1 MTKNKWKKLILE
13 QMSALGVQKDA
24 YNSAVETLAG
34 ILEQRDKT
42 FAEFRASGGKS
53 VIGLSRFKGQAVP
66 VVDVPVM
73 SDFRWQLNAL
83 KSRLQRPDLYE
94 KQEHV
99 PHTVDKLRHWLI
111 RNIDKATEVERKE
124 AEALFKTGAHR
135 KEA

>member
-1 MTKNKWKKLILE
+1 MQN
-13 QMSALGVQKDA
+13 SLGT
-24 YNSAVETLAG
+24 YP
-34 ILEQRDKT
+34 I
-42 FAEFRASGGKS
+42 GGKEYP

-83 KSRLQRPDLYE
+83 KSRLQRPALYE

-111 RNIDKATEVERKE
+111 RNIDKATVVERKE

>member
-1 MTKNKWKKLILE
+1 MQN
-13 QMSALGVQKDA
+13 SLGT
-24 YNSAVETLAG
+24 YP
-34 ILEQRDKT
+34 I
-42 FAEFRASGGKS
+42 GGKEYP
-53 VIGLSRFKGQAVP
+53 VIGLSRFKGQV
-66 VVDVPVM
+66 VPVM

>member
-1 MTKNKWKKLILE
+1 M
-13 QMSALGVQKDA
+13 Q
-24 YNSAVETLAG
+24 NSFGTYP
-34 ILEQRDKT
+34 I
-42 FAEFRASGGKS
+42 GGKEYP
-53 VIGLSRFKGQAVP
+53 VIGFSRFKGQAVP

-94 KQEHV
+94 KQEYV
-99 PHTVDKLRHWLI
+99 PHTVDKLRHWLT
-111 RNIDKATEVERKE
+111 RNIDKATEAERKE

>member
-1 MTKNKWKKLILE
+1 MQN
-13 QMSALGVQKDA
+13 SLGT
-24 YNSAVETLAG
+24 YP
-34 ILEQRDKT
+34 I
-42 FAEFRASGGKS
+42 GGKEYP

-94 KQEHV
+94 KQEYV
-99 PHTVDKLRHWLI
+99 PHTVNKLRHWLI
-111 RNIDKATEVERKE
+111 QNIDKATEVERKE